1 MSEPYRVFVVL
12 DREYGERLGKLAQSG
27 PVWIVDT
34 PANQTVAQQIWAAN
48 PDRSHLKGVTT
59 FKFGD
64 DSSSED
70 ILINELDV
78 IDLHHGMYSAK
89 PPYTILEVIGTGIT
103 ARLKAELS
111 NFGFYDF
118 QKTDQ
123 GFRATR
129 PMPTE

>member
-1 MSEPYRVFVVL
+1 
-12 DREYGERLGKLAQSG
+12 
-27 PVWIVDT
+27 
-34 PANQTVAQQIWAAN
+34 
-48 PDRSHLKGVTT
+48 LKGVTT
-59 FKFGD
+59 FGFGD